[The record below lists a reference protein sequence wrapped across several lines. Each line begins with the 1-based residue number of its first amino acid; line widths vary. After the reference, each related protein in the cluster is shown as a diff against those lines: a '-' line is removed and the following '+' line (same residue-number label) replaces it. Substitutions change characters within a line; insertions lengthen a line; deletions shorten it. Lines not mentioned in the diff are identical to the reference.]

1 MANLLN
7 YDANQL
13 LAFILVLVRVS
24 GIISTAPIF
33 GSSVSPPQI
42 KIVLSL
48 MLALI
53 LYPFVPVIQ
62 VFPNRPDHY
71 IVLIA
76 SELLI
81 GLVLGMIGRFLF
93 AAVEFAGTVIGFQ
106 MGLAMANVLDPQS
119 QEQVSVV
126 GRFESTT
133 ATLIF
138 LAMDGHLILIHAL
151 VRSYSLLPPG
161 GAKISESLVQKIT
174 ELSASI
180 FFIGLQIGAP
190 LIVALFLANAIVGL
204 LARSVPQIQVFVVGF
219 PLTLLLGF
227 LFLLFG
233 MPFYGQALHQ
243 MFEMFDT
250 QLFTALKLLSV

>member
-7 YDANQL
+7 YDAGQL

-33 GSSVSPPQI
+33 GSSVSPPQV

-53 LYPFVPVIQ
+53 LFPFIPTIQ
-62 VFPNRPDHY
+62 VFPDRPDHY

-81 GLVLGMIGRFLF
+81 GLVLGMIGQFLF

-106 MGLAMANVLDPQS
+106 MGLGMANVFDPQS
-119 QEQVSVV
+119 QEQVSLV
-126 GRFESTT
+126 GRFESTV

-138 LAMDGHLILIHAL
+138 LAMDGHLIVIQAL
-151 VRSYSLLPPG
+151 VRSYSILPPG
-161 GAKISESLVQKIT
+161 GARISQPLVDKLT
-174 ELSASI
+174 ELSASV
-180 FFIGLQIGAP
+180 FVIGLQIGAP

-233 MPFYGQALHQ
+233 MPFYGQAVHK

-250 QLFTALKLLSV
+250 QLFSVLQLLGG

>member
-7 YDANQL
+7 YDASQL

-24 GIISTAPIF
+24 RIIATAPVF
-33 GSSVSPPQI
+33 GSSIAPPQI

-62 VFPNRPDHY
+62 VFPDRPDHY

-76 SELLI
+76 SEMLI
-81 GLVLGMIGRFLF
+81 GVVLGMIGRFLF
-93 AAVEFAGTVIGFQ
+93 SAVEFAGTIIGFQ
-106 MGLAMANVLDPQS
+106 MGLGMANVFDPQS
-119 QEQVSVV
+119 QAQVSLV
-126 GRFESTT
+126 GRLESTT

-138 LAMDGHLILIHAL
+138 LAMDGHLIVIQAL
-151 VRSYSLLPPG
+151 VRSYSVLPPG
-161 GAKISESLVQKIT
+161 GAKISQPLVEKLT
-174 ELSASI
+174 DLSASI
-180 FFIGLQIGAP
+180 FVIGLQIGAP

-219 PLTLLLGF
+219 PLTLMLGF
-227 LFLLFG
+227 LFMFFG
-233 MPFYGQALHQ
+233 MPFFAQAVHQ
-243 MFEMFDT
+243 MFEKLDNQLFDT
-250 QLFTALKLLSV
+250 LKLLGG

>member
-7 YDANQL
+7 YDASQM

-24 GIISTAPIF
+24 GIIATAPVF
-33 GSSVSPPQI
+33 GSSITPVQI

-53 LYPFVPVIQ
+53 LYPFIPSIA

-71 IVLIA
+71 ILLIA

-81 GLVLGMIGRFLF
+81 GVVLGMIGRFLF

-106 MGLAMANVLDPQS
+106 MGLGMANVFDPQS
-119 QEQVSVV
+119 QEQVSLV
-126 GRFESTT
+126 GRFESIT

-138 LAMDGHLILIHAL
+138 LAMDGHLIIIQALI
-151 VRSYSLLPPG
+151 RSYSILPPG
-161 GAKISESLVQKIT
+161 GASVSQPLVEKLID
-174 ELSASI
+174 LSASV
-180 FFIGLQIGAP
+180 FVIGLQIGAP

-227 LFLLFG
+227 LFLFFG
-233 MPFYGQALHQ
+233 MPFYSQAVHQ
-243 MFEMFDT
+243 MFEKLDT
-250 QLFTALKLLSV
+250 QLFDALRLLGG

>member
-1 MANLLN
+1 MANLLS
-7 YDANQL
+7 YDAGQL

-33 GSSVSPPQI
+33 GSSVSPPQV

-53 LYPFVPVIQ
+53 LFPFIPTIQ
-62 VFPNRPDHY
+62 VFPDRPDHY

-81 GLVLGMIGRFLF
+81 GLVLGMIGQFLF

-106 MGLAMANVLDPQS
+106 MGLGMANVFDPQS
-119 QEQVSVV
+119 QEQVSLV

-138 LAMDGHLILIHAL
+138 LAMDGHLIVIQAL
-151 VRSYSLLPPG
+151 VRSYSILPPG
-161 GAKISESLVQKIT
+161 GARINQPLVDKLT
-174 ELSASI
+174 ELSASV
-180 FFIGLQIGAP
+180 FVIGLQIGAP

-233 MPFYGQALHQ
+233 MPFYGQAVHK

-250 QLFTALKLLSV
+250 QIFSVLKLLGG

>member
-7 YDANQL
+7 YDASHL
-13 LAFILVLVRVS
+13 LAFILVLIRVG
-24 GIISTAPIF
+24 GIISTAPVF
-33 GSSVSPPQI
+33 GSSNTPPQMKVVI
-42 KIVLSL
+42 SL

-53 LYPFVPVIQ
+53 LYPFIPSIT

-81 GLVLGMIGRFLF
+81 GMVLGIIARFLF
-93 AAVEFAGTVIGFQ
+93 GAVEFAGTVIGFQ
-106 MGLAMANVLDPQS
+106 MGLGMAMVFDPQS
-119 QEQVSVV
+119 QEQISLV
-126 GRFESTT
+126 GRFESAT

-138 LAMDGHLILIHAL
+138 LAMDGHLIVLQAL
-151 VRSYSLLPPG
+151 VRSYSVLPPG
-161 GAKISESLVQKIT
+161 GSSISRPLIEKLT

-180 FFIGLQIGAP
+180 FVIGLQIGAP
-190 LIVALFLANAIVGL
+190 LIVALFLANAVVGL

-219 PLTLLLGF
+219 PLTLMLGF

-233 MPFYGQALHQ
+233 MPFFAQAVHQ
-243 MFEMFDT
+243 MFEKLDT
-250 QLFTALKLLSV
+250 QYFEALKLLGG